1 MSEVWI
7 RWDQR
12 AFGREV
18 GEVEEVEKT
27 EFVEN
32 IIEQGRVTVVDAPK
46 EEKPEAPVAPPALL
60 GVVVPG
66 PEEAPKPKAT
76 KKADDSKEE

>member
-32 IIEQGRVTVVDAPK
+32 IIDMGRVTVVDAPRA
-46 EEKPEAPVAPPALL
+46 EEVEAPVQAPALL
-60 GVVVPG
+60 GVVVPE

-76 KKADDSKEE
+76 KKADSKEE